1 MRLRVIML
9 VVATSS
15 LVLVS
20 FLIPLA
26 LVLRTLEADRAVST
40 ATAQAQSM
48 APLVTTL
55 PADSLRLT
63 IEQINA
69 QTGARITVILPSGTE
84 LGQQV
89 PRSAAVQL
97 ARNGRS
103 FTAEAPGGEQVL
115 VAVEGLSG
123 GAAVISTF
131 VPDSVLRHGV
141 TRAWLLLGGVGL
153 LLLVLSVAVAG
164 QLARSVV
171 RPIKALALASDRL
184 AAGDLSARATVA
196 GPPEVCR
203 AAAGLNRLAVRIGEL
218 LAHERETV
226 AAPARAEPAQAPG
239 TRQGGAVSGG
249 LWLRFLSGP
258 DIDSLGL
265 TNAEIVAAVTDAV
278 RAHGDGRVVV
288 EPRVHLVPDN
298 DGAGHFNVLRGHLS
312 VPGVSGVKVVGDFVS
327 NYAAGLPSELGLL
340 TLYDPQ
346 TGVPL
351 AIMDATM
358 ITACRTGAMTAVGAR
373 YLARRDARVLG
384 HVGARGTAFWN
395 VVLLD
400 ELFDLEEIRITSRR
414 PESRE
419 AFARQLATVTGTH
432 IRVASSAEE
441 VFDGA
446 DILVEA
452 SRLSAPEPL
461 LRTAWVRPGAFVV
474 PYGTVSAVELDLLD
488 VMDKVVVDD
497 WREAQSG
504 RFGALRR
511 HVDAGRLSA
520 ASLHAEL
527 GQIVTGA
534 RPGREHDDERILF
547 WHRGLAIL
555 DIAVGLAILRRAEQQ
570 GAGTMLRYR
579 S

>member
-1 MRLRVIML
+1 VNQ
-9 VVATSS
+9 
-15 LVLVS
+15 
-20 FLIPLA
+20 
-26 LVLRTLEADRAVST
+26 T
-40 ATAQAQSM
+40 A
-48 APLVTTL
+48 
-55 PADSLRLT
+55 
-63 IEQINA
+63 
-69 QTGARITVILPSGTE
+69 
-84 LGQQV
+84 
-89 PRSAAVQL
+89 
-97 ARNGRS
+97 
-103 FTAEAPGGEQVL
+103 
-115 VAVEGLSG
+115 
-123 GAAVISTF
+123 
-131 VPDSVLRHGV
+131 
-141 TRAWLLLGGVGL
+141 
-153 LLLVLSVAVAG
+153 
-164 QLARSVV
+164 
-171 RPIKALALASDRL
+171 
-184 AAGDLSARATVA
+184 
-196 GPPEVCR
+196 
-203 AAAGLNRLAVRIGEL
+203 
-218 LAHERETV
+218 
-226 AAPARAEPAQAPG
+226 
-239 TRQGGAVSGG
+239 GG

-265 TNAEIVAAVTDAV
+265 TNAEILAAVTDAV
-278 RAHGDGRVVV
+278 HAHGAGRVVV
-288 EPRVHLVPDN
+288 EPRVHLVPHN

-340 TLYDPQ
+340 TLYDPH

-351 AIMDATM
+351 AITDATM

-400 ELFDLEEIRITSRR
+400 ELFDLDEIRITSRR

-419 AFARQLATVTGTH
+419 AFARQLAAVTGTH
-432 IRVASSAEE
+432 IRVAASAEE
-441 VFDGA
+441 VFEGA

-452 SRLSAPEPL
+452 SRLGTPEPL
-461 LRTAWVRPGAFVV
+461 LRTAWVGPGAFVV
-474 PYGTVSAVELDLLD
+474 PYGTVSAVEIDLLD

-511 HVDAGRLSA
+511 HVDTGRLSA

-534 RPGREHDDERILF
+534 RPGRERDDERILF

-555 DIAVGLAILRRAEQQ
+555 DIAVGLAIVRRAEQQ